1 MARSRFM
8 VSPASVMAFLMRN
21 VDLSRFTL
29 EVTKIN
35 PREHHFKIIDKQT
48 QDIVFSL
55 TWNSSV
61 RDRVTLPLQLLAA

>member
-29 EVTKIN
+29 EVTKIS

-48 QDIVFSL
+48 QEVVFSL